1 LSVANDHPAK
11 TVLFTQRHGF
21 KKVLTERVEAYIA
34 ENNVRVRDVPAMWVK
49 GAIFIACWI
58 GLYLLILLGGFPLWA
73 DAFLCLALGFAM
85 GGIGL
90 NIGHDANHYGYSES
104 ARINRVMSLSLELIG
119 SSSFVWRGRHNV
131 HHIYPNI
138 GGRDEDLESGGLIR
152 LSPHQEWK
160 PYFRLQMWY
169 VPLLYS
175 LTAFDFLRRDTL
187 VFCTGRTDKEHPYPK
202 MTAWDRV
209 ILVGGKIFFFGYIV
223 GVPLLFFAWWQVLIA
238 FVIIMLTMG
247 SITAGVSVPS
257 HLVEAADF
265 PDPGGEPLLIE
276 NEWAIHQVRATVD
289 YGSGSRLLNAYL
301 GGTNYQIEHHLFPR
315 MSHVNYPRIAP
326 IVRETCEEFGIT
338 YNVEP
343 TMRSALLGHARTLR
357 ELGRK
362 PGTASAMHVVTAR

>member
-1 LSVANDHPAK
+1 
-11 TVLFTQRHGF
+11 
-21 KKVLTERVEAYIA
+21 
-34 ENNVRVRDVPAMWVK
+34 
-49 GAIFIACWI
+49 
-58 GLYLLILLGGFPLWA
+58 
-73 DAFLCLALGFAM
+73 
-85 GGIGL
+85 
-90 NIGHDANHYGYSES
+90 
-104 ARINRVMSLSLELIG
+104 
-119 SSSFVWRGRHNV
+119 
-131 HHIYPNI
+131 
-138 GGRDEDLESGGLIR
+138 
-152 LSPHQEWK
+152 
-160 PYFRLQMWY
+160 
-169 VPLLYS
+169 
-175 LTAFDFLRRDTL
+175 
-187 VFCTGRTDKEHPYPK
+187 
-202 MTAWDRV
+202 
-209 ILVGGKIFFFGYIV
+209 
-223 GVPLLFFAWWQVLIA
+223 VPLLFFAWWQVLIA